1 MSKLY
6 LVTNSDKYS
15 EEEFLQRIESALRG
29 GVDILQLREK
39 DRPDI
44 EILELGKKVKNLCD
58 TYHVPMLIDD
68 KAHLAWAIGCGV
80 HVGKEDMPVEL
91 CRKLLG
97 PDAIIGATAKSI
109 DAAKEAENQGA
120 SYLGVGA
127 IFETKTHVKT
137 KRTSVQTLSAIKK
150 EVSLPVY
157 AIGGLN
163 IDNVDILKNSGA
175 DGICVVRAIM
185 DADDVYKACKDLKEK
200 IGNIL

>member
-15 EEEFLQRIESALRG
+15 EEEFLQRIEAALRG

-39 DRPDI
+39 DRPDRQ
-44 EILELGKKVKNLCD
+44 ILDLGKKIKNLCD
-58 TYHVPMLIDD
+58 AYHVPMLIDD
-68 KAHLAWAIGCGV
+68 KVHLAWALGCGV

-97 PDAIIGATAKSI
+97 PDAIIGATAKSVE
-109 DAAKEAENQGA
+109 AAKESKNQGA

-137 KRTSVQTLSAIKK
+137 KRTSVETLSTIKK
-150 EVSLPVY
+150 EITIPVY

-185 DADDVYKACKDLKEK
+185 DADDVYKASKELKER
-200 IGNIL
+200 IENIL